1 MDKAPVRTENAPAP
15 FQGAPYSQ
23 AILFGDLVFVSGQV
37 GLDPESNQV
46 VPGGIREQ
54 TEQALRN
61 VGAILEEAGSS
72 MERILK
78 TTIFLVDF
86 GQFADMN
93 EVYARH
99 VGSTPPARAT
109 VEIKSLP
116 AGALIEIEAIAHR

>member
-1 MDKAPVRTENAPAP
+1 MEKAPIRTEKAPAP

-23 AILFGDLVFVSGQV
+23 AIVFGDLVFVSGQIGV
-37 GLDPESNQV
+37 DPETNQLV
-46 VPGGIREQ
+46 AGGIREQ
-54 TEQALRN
+54 TDQALRN
-61 VGAILEEAGSS
+61 IAAILDEAGSG
-72 MERILK
+72 MDQILK

-93 EVYARH
+93 EVYAGH